1 MDKKKKY
8 KLKVTISSIG
18 IIVFNVIAAIP
29 LLIFSG
35 SEDALLNIFS
45 SVGLAGLLLA
55 NVCWNLLYDA
65 DIDDVHEDMKSVFD
79 GWQET
84 LGHWEETIKSEDELR
99 VVLIECLNIDDKLE
113 RLRKAANEMDRIV
126 GSVKA

>member
-1 MDKKKKY
+1 MDKEKKY
-8 KLKVTISSIG
+8 KVKVTISIIG

-29 LLIFSG
+29 LIIFSG

-55 NVCWNLLYDA
+55 NVFWHLLYNT

-84 LGHWEETIKSEDELR
+84 LDHWKETHEREDELR
-99 VVLIECLNIDDKLE
+99 EALIECLNIEDKLE
-113 RLRKAANEMDRIV
+113 RVRKAAEEMDRIV
-126 GSVKA
+126 GSVKV